1 MNTNEKDIDD
11 LTRRLMRDTFEQ
23 PSFSLNARIM
33 ARIMKEKRQIYTYY
47 IRRLPS
53 LGTILAII
61 GGYLLLIGGIFYY
74 LFTHNASGIALD
86 PALHRYFPVAFTV
99 IACLSFFF
107 LFTQLDK
114 WLYKKGVG
122 QKRSVPK
129 DV

>member
-1 MNTNEKDIDD
+1 MNTNEKDADD
-11 LTRRLMRDTFEQ
+11 LTRRLMQNTFEQ

-47 IRRLPS
+47 IRKMPS
-53 LGTILAII
+53 LGAILSIM
-61 GGYLLLIGGIFYY
+61 GVYLLVAGGLFYH
-74 LFTHNASGIALD
+74 LFIHSGSGIALD

-122 QKRSVPK
+122 QKSTSPEEV
-129 DV
+129 